1 MILII
6 ITLGI
11 IGLEAYALHLG
22 YNGKMLLTVIGI
34 LSTVAGWQGKKKQV
48 TKRIKKFN
56 KAIEDFET
64 GKNTE
69 LLKIIKKQ
77 CQKN

>member
-22 YNGKMLLTVIGI
+22 YDGKMLLTVIGI
-34 LSTVAGWQGKKKQV
+34 LSTIAGWQGKKKQSE
-48 TKRIKKFN
+48 RRNKK
-56 KAIEDFET
+56 
-64 GKNTE
+64 
-69 LLKIIKKQ
+69 
-77 CQKN
+77 